1 MSLLLTLDYKL
12 FRTQS
17 GKAWL
22 SVKGMNAKVTNE
34 FVSPAWTGSADTWGL
49 LSISHQGSEPP
60 SRLLS
65 GGGSPG
71 THIHVYNRKE

>member
-34 FVSPAWTGSADTWGL
+34 FVSPAWTGSRRYMGT
-49 LSISHQGSEPP
+49 SVHFP
-60 SRLLS
+60 SGVRTDLPTALRGRVS
-65 GGGSPG
+65 WE
-71 THIHVYNRKE
+71 THSRS